1 MSECIGV
8 TFIWRSEKNKILN
21 SNIEV
26 SAVVKMNSCLIIDVN
41 NLWFVLNPQCCIYVI
56 FKKNKFIN
64 ITSTVSDKM

>member
-41 NLWFVLNPQCCIYVI
+41 NLWFVLRIPIY
-56 FKKNKFIN
+56 
-64 ITSTVSDKM
+64 TSHVVSSERIR